1 MPQGQF
7 TIQEQVER
15 QLQKLTPQQLLT
27 ARLVELSIV
36 ELEDR
41 VKTEGYDNVAL
52 EEGHDDEGDRNEE
65 GDVTDEAIINA
76 VTEAGYT
83 VLEIK

>member
-27 ARLVELSIV
+27 ARLVELSVV

-52 EEGHDDEGDRNEE
+52 EEGHDGEDDRNE
-65 GDVTDEAIINA
+65 DVDVASEDIQQNDR
-76 VTEAGYT
+76 EDG
-83 VLEIK
+83 

>member
-1 MPQGQF
+1 MTQGQF

-41 VKTEGYDNVAL
+41 VKKKRYDKEAL
-52 EEGHDDEGDRNEE
+52 EEG
-65 GDVTDEAIINA
+65 
-76 VTEAGYT
+76 
-83 VLEIK
+83 